1 MKKLKTKMQT
11 FIYEDKEYQYPDM
24 QDANDALPLED
35 GAWLEEPNRKE
46 TWRWHVGNFFD

>member
-24 QDANDALPLED
+24 QDANDALPLGD
-35 GAWLEEPNRKE
+35 GGWFEEPNRKE
-46 TWRWHVGNFFD
+46 TWRWHLGNFFD